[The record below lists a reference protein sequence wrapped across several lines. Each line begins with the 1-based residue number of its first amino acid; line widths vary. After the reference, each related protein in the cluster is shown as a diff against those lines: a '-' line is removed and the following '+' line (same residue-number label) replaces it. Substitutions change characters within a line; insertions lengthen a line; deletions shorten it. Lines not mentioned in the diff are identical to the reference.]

1 MILHLVDAGSGT
13 VVYVDARE
21 DHLSPDE
28 ARRLAVKLLELAQQA
43 ERPTTA
49 SEWP

>member
-21 DHLSPDE
+21 EHMSPDD
-28 ARRLAVKLLELAQQA
+28 ARVLARKLLELAHKA
-43 ERPTTA
+43 EHPTTA

>member
-1 MILHLVDAGSGT
+1 MLHLVDAGSGI

-21 DHLSPDE
+21 EYLRPDE
-28 ARRLAVKLLELAQQA
+28 ARRLAVKLIELAHRA